1 MFGHCGMM
9 TVARDATVNN
19 DAQSFGLLAMV
30 ARQRRRRWDG
40 ARRRLVETIRPR
52 PKRRRWPRR
61 GRGAN
66 IGAMNESVQIAEIA
80 ALVGDPPRANMLRA
94 LLDGRALTA
103 GALAYAAGVAAQT
116 TSGHLG
122 QLTDARPLRARK

>member
-80 ALVGDPPRANMLRA
+80 PLVGDPPPPHMLSA
-94 LLDGRALTA
+94 LLHRPALTPR
-103 GALAYAAGVAAQT
+103 
-116 TSGHLG
+116 
-122 QLTDARPLRARK
+122 QLPHAPRA